1 MKRLFCQK
9 KNVIVNNMDAKD
21 LSEFYQMLLKVKK
34 KRTNFNVDFVMKSL
48 YGNNFRDFL

>member
-9 KNVIVNNMDAKD
+9 KIVVVDSVDAKD
-21 LSEFYQMLLKVKK
+21 LNNFYQMLLKVKK
-34 KRTNFNVDFVMKSL
+34 KRTDFNVDFVMKTL